1 MKAKIHFMPSLS
13 LSQKHY
19 SVFADSKV
27 LEKSETFI
35 GKQNKNANWATLK
48 LDLAKK
54 RKCNEKMNMFLEEQQ
69 LSLMYIISFNQ
80 TMLTQT
86 VK

>member
-1 MKAKIHFMPSLS
+1 MPSLS

-19 SVFADSKV
+19 SVLADSKV

-48 LDLAKK
+48 PDLAQK

-69 LSLMYIISFNQ
+69 LSLIY
-80 TMLTQT
+80 
-86 VK
+86 V